1 MPEIEKDFPEVIY
14 FYKKEGSNGI
24 SCLDYKNDSDIK
36 FIRFDIHVYQIEK
49 LKEQL
54 EKVHG
59 QNEVLV
65 LQVYDLK
72 EQVSR
77 SDNKYARSRVDFQSV
92 SNENDKLK
100 EQLAQKDKDIE
111 RLTKELRDER
121 DKGSEFYCWDEEAKN
136 ERCEIPCDVC
146 RGSSAKR
153 VKFNTPT
160 NN

>member
-1 MPEIEKDFPEVIY
+1 LQL
-14 FYKKEGSNGI
+14 KEQAI
-24 SCLDYKNDSDIK
+24 D
-36 FIRFDIHVYQIEK
+36 RFHSYQIEQ

-54 EKVHG
+54 ERVHG

-100 EQLAQKDKDIE
+100 EQLAQKDKEIE
-111 RLTKELRDER
+111 RLKKFIDNQNDHYLR
-121 DKGSEFYCWDEEAKN
+121 
-136 ERCEIPCDVC
+136 
-146 RGSSAKR
+146 
-153 VKFNTPT
+153 
-160 NN
+160 